1 MAWKIEFEASAA
13 EEFERLDGSVKNQ
26 ISKYLKKIEERK
38 NPKSLGE
45 RWMDRLKTK
54 SVNTSKKLKRGKIPK
69 VWENRFVLIWL
80 LTGNTG

>member
-1 MAWKIEFEASAA
+1 MAWKIEFEATAA
-13 EEFERLDGSVKNQ
+13 EEFEKLDGSV
-26 ISKYLKKIEERK
+26 
-38 NPKSLGE
+38 
-45 RWMDRLKTK
+45 KTK